1 MEESEEA
8 PNAAWWVWALLWT
21 CSLTSF
27 WNQAT
32 VTEERLVP
40 ALNVI
45 ADYYKIPP
53 DIAGATLMAAGA
65 SSPEL
70 FSSLVALFVTH
81 SSLGLGTVVGSEI
94 FNQLIICAGA
104 IFASKT
110 GKLVLDKT
118 ILIREVSFYALAIAL
133 LYFALQDSRPLEGD
147 PDGPNYIHISFYEAT
162 MVFSG
167 YILYVIV
174 CSNFEGIRSCLTTT
188 KKSAGEALFAYN
200 NKRPNYGTAVSTK
213 NLNQGKMDYLMEKAI
228 LSDEPAGNWE
238 SVEYYMPAISS
249 PDDADGSMRSTDN
262 LMENLK
268 RASLANS
275 LRASIFS
282 MDNNVLKSLVKV
294 SERPSEMNSL
304 HDVYTNDFKNEI
316 SCFLFQ
322 RSIFYDKAYF
332 GRNAWQ
338 LRWFTISPEKVSSVP
353 DSCDPDHHRLRYP
366 RFRAI
371 EIDEKHLIIKI
382 VNPVEGKRDYFFMAP
397 SKPIFDKVIKSMEL
411 FMEYNCT
418 ANAEEIKAAQLNDEL
433 EDVEFEDSEGYKS
446 LIEYQMDSSNFETI
460 FFFLLFPLRFL
471 MHFTIP
477 DVRMLNE
484 KGEPTATIG
493 KAYLSTLS
501 CLLWLIV
508 GSYAMVASL
517 EALGELLGV
526 SDAIMGFT
534 VSAAGT
540 SLPNYVASKVAA
552 EKGFGNQA
560 VSNAFGSNTFNI
572 MCGLGL
578 PWMLYI
584 SLGNNFEPYDSLKDE
599 HIRDSITILA
609 GMLGIF
615 VVFMFASDFVM
626 YQWHGIVFLMGYGGY
641 LVYAI
646 MVDT

>member
-1 MEESEEA
+1 
-8 PNAAWWVWALLWT
+8 
-21 CSLTSF
+21 
-27 WNQAT
+27 
-32 VTEERLVP
+32 
-40 ALNVI
+40 
-45 ADYYKIPP
+45 
-53 DIAGATLMAAGA
+53 
-65 SSPEL
+65 
-70 FSSLVALFVTH
+70 
-81 SSLGLGTVVGSEI
+81 
-94 FNQLIICAGA
+94 
-104 IFASKT
+104 
-110 GKLVLDKT
+110 
-118 ILIREVSFYALAIAL
+118 
-133 LYFALQDSRPLEGD
+133 
-147 PDGPNYIHISFYEAT
+147 
-162 MVFSG
+162 
-167 YILYVIV
+167 
-174 CSNFEGIRSCLTTT
+174 
-188 KKSAGEALFAYN
+188 
-200 NKRPNYGTAVSTK
+200 
-213 NLNQGKMDYLMEKAI
+213 MEKAI

-322 RSIFYDKAYF
+322 RSIFYNKAYF